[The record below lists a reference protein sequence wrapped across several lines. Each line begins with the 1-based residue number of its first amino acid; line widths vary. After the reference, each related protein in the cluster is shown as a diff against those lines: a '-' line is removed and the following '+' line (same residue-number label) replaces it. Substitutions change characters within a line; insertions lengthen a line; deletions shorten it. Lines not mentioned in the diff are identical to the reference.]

1 MKRARIATPIVILGI
16 TIAASVFVL
25 TRPRPSPFSP
35 DGTVAIE
42 CAGVITHAYDSSVIY
57 ACRCKAAEGGELF
70 LDRVKIADVPPS
82 TGWHGPHGDFDCD
95 ELRPVRGLFELR
107 SGRTVV
113 MLRGDVLRR

>member
-70 LDRVKIADVPPS
+70 LDGVKVADVPPS
-82 TGWHGPHGDFDCD
+82 T
-95 ELRPVRGLFELR
+95 
-107 SGRTVV
+107 SGSTGRHTVDGATSATFKPSRYNSPPSV
-113 MLRGDVLRR
+113 ALLK